1 MVGTR
6 AENAGFLYRRRAD
19 SMLADADRMSQQII
33 DTIRRKHRS
42 LYSEATAWSFFIQEF
57 RPLLVANADGTATA
71 LSTDANRSAVD
82 EQGLAV
88 EISDLYQHFFHVYPP
103 KFILYPLSKDAPGLG
118 FDLKLLK
125 RLVLCSDDERLL
137 FLEADGTASARRSGA
152 SVWGALR
159 VSDVMMGA
167 PLPDELKGHPLVSW
181 LLDATRLANG
191 EPIYEPAR
199 RYSGPGSFRIE
210 QFLRDMSQPTVE
222 NQVREDVVRPRC
234 LLIHGS
240 AGIADRELLDA
251 LSDAY
256 ELTAV
261 SLDDLDHERVDKDTI
276 YRGADPLSKR
286 RRRA

>member
-1 MVGTR
+1 
-6 AENAGFLYRRRAD
+6 
-19 SMLADADRMSQQII
+19 
-33 DTIRRKHRS
+33 
-42 LYSEATAWSFFIQEF
+42 
-57 RPLLVANADGTATA
+57 
-71 LSTDANRSAVD
+71 
-82 EQGLAV
+82 
-88 EISDLYQHFFHVYPP
+88 
-103 KFILYPLSKDAPGLG
+103 
-118 FDLKLLK
+118 
-125 RLVLCSDDERLL
+125 LVLCSDDERLL

-261 SLDDLDHERVDKDTI
+261 NLDDLDHERVDKDTI